1 MKDFI
6 HGIYKITGKI
16 LCAFHLI
23 FSEIKKKIS
32 PVKETS
38 ILFVAHP
45 DDDVL
50 FFNRVMKTE
59 KPYVVLLTT
68 GFSII
73 RIREFRKAMKHYG
86 LRCNYHMLE
95 TRDEREDKLA
105 KIIKKEMKSGSF
117 EKCFTHSPLG
127 EYGHVMHQRIGR
139 VVPENVDCRVFTT
152 VSADE
157 IDCAENEL
165 SEEEK
170 KEKIGIFNDIYSSQ
184 DFVLELY
191 SQWVTHEKI
200 REAQK

>member
-1 MKDFI
+1 MV
-6 HGIYKITGKI
+6 
-16 LCAFHLI
+16 HLF
-23 FSEIKKKIS
+23 FSEIKKKFS
-32 PVKETS
+32 PVEEKS

-50 FFNRVMKTE
+50 FFNRIMKTE

-68 GFSII
+68 GCSLI
-73 RIREFRKAMKHYG
+73 RVREFRKAMKHYG
-86 LRCNYHMLE
+86 LRFNYYPLE
-95 TRDEREDKLA
+95 SRDEREDKLA
-105 KIIKKEMKSGSF
+105 KIIEKEMKSGSF

-127 EYGHVMHQRIGR
+127 EYGHVMHKRIGR
-139 VVPENVDCRVFTT
+139 IVPENVYCRVFTT
-152 VSADE
+152 VSEDE
-157 IDCAENEL
+157 LDRTENEL

-200 REAQK
+200 REAHK

>member
-1 MKDFI
+1 M
-6 HGIYKITGKI
+6 
-16 LCAFHLI
+16 LHLI
-23 FSEIKKKIS
+23 FFEIRKKFS

-86 LRCNYHMLE
+86 LRYNYHMLE

-117 EKCFTHSPLG
+117 EKCFTHSPSG
-127 EYGHVMHQRIGR
+127 EYGHVMHRRVGRI
-139 VVPENVDCRVFTT
+139 VQENADCRVFTT

-157 IDCAENEL
+157 LDRTENEL

-170 KEKIGIFNDIYSSQ
+170 KEKIRIFKEIYSSQ
-184 DFVLELY
+184 DFVLEQY
-191 SQWVTHEKI
+191 SLWVAHEKI
-200 REAQK
+200 TEAVK

>member
-50 FFNRVMKTE
+50 FFNRIMKTE

-68 GFSII
+68 GFSLI
-73 RIREFRKAMKHYG
+73 RIREFKKAMKYYG
-86 LRCNYHMLE
+86 LRFNYHFLE
-95 TRDEREDKLA
+95 TDDKREDRLA
-105 KIIKKEMKSGSF
+105 AVIKKEMKSGSF
-117 EKCFTHSPLG
+117 KKCFTHSPSG
-127 EYGHVMHQRIGR
+127 EYGHSMHKRIGR
-139 VVPENVDCRVFTT
+139 IVPQNVNCRVFTT

-157 IDCAENEL
+157 IDRAENEL
-165 SEEEK
+165 SQEEK
-170 KEKIGIFNDIYSSQ
+170 EEKINIFKNIYSSQ
-184 DFVLELY
+184 DFVLEMY
-191 SQWVTHEKI
+191 SQWVNNEEI
-200 REAQK
+200 REACK